1 MGRGRNLEMECGY
14 KELLALRKET
24 SFLEIMVVDLER
36 VSQKEGYLDES
47 VKSCPTPGLTVTL
60 LF

>member
-1 MGRGRNLEMECGY
+1 MGRGRNLERECGY
-14 KELLALRKET
+14 NEHLALRKET
-24 SFLEIMVVDLER
+24 SFLEIMVADLER

-47 VKSCPTPGLTVTL
+47 VKSHPTLGLTVTL